1 MGLLLHADPQLAP
14 APGDSFIVTDG
25 RLLICALS
33 QGAERLFCRSEP
45 SVIHR
50 PVSDLLVGVA
60 DEGGLSS
67 LAMLL
72 TAAAEGTVEVTD
84 AVVAT
89 VEGGREHHSARL
101 GPCGP
106 PAAALLLIDDAVV

>member
-1 MGLLLHADPQLAP
+1 
-14 APGDSFIVTDG
+14 
-25 RLLICALS
+25 
-33 QGAERLFCRSEP
+33 
-45 SVIHR
+45 
-50 PVSDLLVGVA
+50 VSDLLVGVA